1 MQDIEQSTQLLQQA
15 HSAIQQH
22 SLQQERMAVEE
33 PKGWKS
39 AEPLIQ
45 RLFGE
50 KLYRY
55 KLKLRH
61 KFPTTIYKE
70 RNISLNVEL
79 LDESQK
85 LVMNCTSFPMQPT

>member
-1 MQDIEQSTQLLQQA
+1 
-15 HSAIQQH
+15 
-22 SLQQERMAVEE
+22 MAVEQPE
-33 PKGWKS
+33 GWKS
-39 AEPLIQ
+39 NESLIQ

-79 LDESQK
+79 LDDKQK
-85 LVMNCTSFPMQPT
+85 LVMNCRSFLMQPT